1 MRTTFRIIVMSVLLF
16 SVSGITKG
24 QQLPQF
30 SQYIFN
36 GLHINPGYAGYKG
49 EPYIQST
56 YRSQWVNFPGAP

>member
-1 MRTTFRIIVMSVLLF
+1 MRTVLKTFGAALLIF
-16 SVSGITKG
+16 TTFGIG
-24 QQLPQF
+24 RVNSQQLPQF

-56 YRSQWVNFPGAP
+56 YRSQWVNFPG